1 MIKLIEVRCL
11 VKIIYIT
18 LPSVFWIFE
27 SHFSLHFQNR
37 SSPQLPPSFSLER
50 YRIMCKLG
58 SERIEKEMTWAITRQ
73 DFVITWRNLRRF
85 HITLRVLFLAKFALG
100 MLSFN
105 MNSIFEEK
113 EIKSAFGWLFSF
125 LIYNQ
130 TGVSG
135 SCDQD
140 RMSLSWFLSVTCQN
154 GRLGL
159 N

>member
-1 MIKLIEVRCL
+1 
-11 VKIIYIT
+11 
-18 LPSVFWIFE
+18 
-27 SHFSLHFQNR
+27 
-37 SSPQLPPSFSLER
+37 
-50 YRIMCKLG
+50 MCKLG

-159 N
+159 NWKAAHMLLKCLIVATEKHWISFMLKMLSVLFLSPSVLKLGKNRW